1 MGELA
6 LVVTTLIWGTT
17 FILVKDSLAEIAP
30 VRFLVLRFAL
40 SSLLLFVC
48 AWLTRARIDR
58 AVWRGGLLAAVP
70 FAAVFLFQTF
80 GLLWASPA
88 TSAFITS
95 ISVVLVPVFSVLF
108 LGRRFGAWTWIG
120 VLAAFVGLGALS
132 VRGDWSMGPGELL
145 TMGTAVGGAI
155 HVLVLE
161 RVSPGRSAAA
171 LTGVMLLGG
180 TLICV
185 LFLPLDHLVLGR
197 TEGLF
202 DPLPFRLWGVVV
214 FMAVVGTAVTFFLQT
229 WAQARMSATRVGVLI
244 TLEPVFAL
252 LFSVAMGREAF
263 TLRACVGM
271 VLILAGMLTVE
282 TLGRRSETVRL
293 KAHG

>member
-30 VRFLVLRFAL
+30 VRFLVLRFFL
-40 SSLLLFVC
+40 SSFVLFGC
-48 AWLTRARIDR
+48 ALLTRARIDR
-58 AVWRGGLLAAVP
+58 AVWRGGLLAAIP
-70 FAAVFLFQTF
+70 FAGVFLFQTF

-120 VLAAFVGLGALS
+120 VLAAFAGLGALS
-132 VRGDWSMGPGELL
+132 LRGDLTMGPGEML
-145 TMGTAVGGAI
+145 TMGTAVAGAI

-171 LTGVMLLGG
+171 LTAIMLLGG
-180 TLICV
+180 VLICLV
-185 LFLPLDHLVLGR
+185 CLPLDRLALGR
-197 TEGLF
+197 TETLF
-202 DPLPFRLWGVVV
+202 SSLTPRLWGVVV

-244 TLEPVFAL
+244 ALEPVFAL

-263 TLRACVGM
+263 TVRACVGM

-282 TLGRRSETVRL
+282 TLGRRSDLVAGTE
-293 KAHG
+293 A

>member
-6 LVVTTLIWGTT
+6 LVLTTLIWGTT

-40 SSLLLFVC
+40 SAVLLF
-48 AWLTRARIDR
+48 AISLFARQKIDR

-95 ISVVLVPVFSVLF
+95 ISVVLVPVFSVVF
-108 LGRRFGAWTWIG
+108 LHRRFGAWTWVG
-120 VLAAFVGLGALS
+120 VMAAFAGLGALS
-132 VRGDWSMGPGELL
+132 VRGDWSMGPGEML
-145 TMGTAVGGAI
+145 TMGTAVAGAI

-171 LTGVMLLGG
+171 LTAVMLLGG
-180 TLICV
+180 TLICL
-185 LFLPLDHLVLGR
+185 LFLPLDHAVLGR
-197 TEGLF
+197 TEGLLA
-202 DPLPFRLWGVVV
+202 PLAPRLWAVVL

-244 TLEPVFAL
+244 ALEPVFAL

-263 TLRACVGM
+263 TLRAGVGM
-271 VLILAGMLTVE
+271 FLILAGMLTVE
-282 TLGRRSETVRL
+282 TLGRREPAPGQV
-293 KAHG
+293 G